1 MKFSRGRSQVVFW
14 FLALLLLAVRSHAV
28 LFKSTA
34 DPSYNTNAPTGSLT
48 NSGWQYEGQWNGFLA
63 TPIAPAF
70 FIAAKHVGGSMG
82 DVFVLNGFTYHTVAF
97 SDCPNCDLR
106 VWQVAETFPMY
117 APLYTNANEVGNH
130 CVVFGRGTQRGDA
143 VIVGGTTSGWKWG
156 SGDGV
161 QRWGEN
167 DVTSIYDDPNLG
179 QFLQCTFDRNGGSN
193 ECHLS
198 VGDSSGAMFIQDG
211 STWKLAGIHYA
222 VDGYFSTDGTTD
234 TQFDAALTD
243 MGGLWIGSGTDWTFI
258 TNRVY
263 DIPSSF
269 YSTRIS
275 SKVSWINSVINFFS
289 GNDLRITGIQLAGTD
304 IQITLATGS
313 NRLYRVEQT
322 SDLVTGVWTTLT
334 NNVAGTGGAVTVTD
348 PGGATQSKQFYRAVL
363 LQ

>member
-1 MKFSRGRSQVVFW
+1 MRVTSAAAKLHGWLPHSIGRAGTCPEVSLHVEYTHCMKFSRGRSQVVFW

-34 DPSYNTNAPTGSLT
+34 DPSYNTNAPTGALT

-143 VIVGGTTSGWKWG
+143 VVVNPQTNGWKWG
-156 SGDGV
+156 VRDGV
-161 QRWGEN
+161 ERWGEN

-198 VGDSSGAMFIQDG
+198 VGDSSGALFIQDG

-222 VDGYFSTDGTTD
+222 VDGPFSADGTTN
-234 TQFDAALTD
+234 TQFDAALLD
-243 MGGLWIGSGTDWTFI
+243 MGGLYGANDNTGQIGLTLRKTRIRRSQCVLQYAHFSAHRLDQQRHQLLSRQRSAHHGH
-258 TNRVY
+258 
-263 DIPSSF
+263 
-269 YSTRIS
+269 STRWHGRS
-275 SKVSWINSVINFFS
+275 NQPLDRLEPSLPQWT
-289 GNDLRITGIQLAGTD
+289 RP
-304 IQITLATGS
+304 ATS
-313 NRLYRVEQT
+313 
-322 SDLVTGVWTTLT
+322 
-334 NNVAGTGGAVTVTD
+334 
-348 PGGATQSKQFYRAVL
+348 
-363 LQ
+363 